1 MSINTIYVIITGI
14 VALITTL
21 SLRMYNRSSQ
31 KSVRWL
37 WLGVTI
43 VTGLLFLWL
52 LIGAFFA

>member
-1 MSINTIYVIITGI
+1 

-52 LIGAFFA
+52 LISAFFA

>member
-1 MSINTIYVIITGI
+1 
-14 VALITTL
+14 
-21 SLRMYNRSSQ
+21 MYNRSSQ

-43 VTGLLFLWL
+43 VTGLLLLWL